1 MGYRFD
7 NARMNEII
15 KALGNDYH
23 IFAPKQD
30 SKKRQV
36 RFKPITS
43 VEEIERARQSDFS
56 AKEVFYPVS
65 TTMFYF
71 KDGTITESVYTD
83 DKGILIFARPC
94 DINAIKRLDNIFL
107 KNGASEDKFYRER
120 REKVKFILMEC
131 TESFENCFCVSMGSE
146 KTDDYAVAVRFG
158 DDHVLINIK
167 DEEFA
172 RYFEGGDTEEFELK
186 FVKENAKKA
195 AHPKLG
201 RENIKEVSS
210 MEFWNRFDEKCIAC
224 GGCNTVCPTCACF
237 DTVDVVYTESANE
250 GERRRVW
257 SSCMLEDFTKTAG
270 GALSRKTHG
279 ANMRFKVFHKFYDY
293 EYRFEDGN
301 MCVGCGRCDMRCP
314 RDISFYD
321 TVNLLADEIS

>member
-1 MGYRFD
+1 MGYKFD
-7 NARMNEII
+7 NVRMNGII

-30 SKKRQV
+30 PKKRQV

-83 DKGILIFARPC
+83 GKGILIFARPC

-172 RYFEGGDTEEFELK
+172 RNF
-186 FVKENAKKA
+186 
-195 AHPKLG
+195 
-201 RENIKEVSS
+201 
-210 MEFWNRFDEKCIAC
+210 
-224 GGCNTVCPTCACF
+224 
-237 DTVDVVYTESANE
+237 
-250 GERRRVW
+250 
-257 SSCMLEDFTKTAG
+257 
-270 GALSRKTHG
+270 
-279 ANMRFKVFHKFYDY
+279 
-293 EYRFEDGN
+293 
-301 MCVGCGRCDMRCP
+301 
-314 RDISFYD
+314 
-321 TVNLLADEIS
+321 